1 MKAQKL
7 FAILLSI
14 ILIMNFTSCGKGDKT
29 DAATQGTT
37 ATTRAPEET
46 QGSTEPDT
54 AQEEETTD
62 TTSLETEPQVKP
74 DDTDTDTDSDTITPL
89 LYKVTDS
96 DGNVVWLFG
105 SIHVGKEYFYPLPG
119 YVMNAYNSADA
130 LAVEFDVTNTDYDMS
145 SLMSVMMEMAYT
157 DGTKLKDHIPED
169 VYEDSKAILKE
180 NGMYFSALDIYY
192 PILWSL
198 FIDSI
203 ITENIGYN
211 SELGIDYFF
220 LNTAHEEN
228 KKIYDVESMEFQ
240 LSMLAGFSDDL
251 QLMMLKSSI
260 DSYNSIDEYKESL
273 DELATG
279 WAKGDADALTEDDYE
294 FDSKKEQLLYEEYNT
309 EMVVKR
315 NINMADF
322 AENALKSGEEVFI
335 VVGAAHVVGDG
346 GMADL
351 LAERGYTV
359 EVVK

>member
-1 MKAQKL
+1 MKIKKL
-7 FAILLSI
+7 LAILLSF
-14 ILIMNFTSCGKGDKT
+14 ILIMNFTSCGKDDKT
-29 DAATQGTT
+29 DTT
-37 ATTRAPEET
+37 TKENKTTTESTEET
-46 QGSTEPDT
+46 KESTEPDT
-54 AQEEETTD
+54 TDEAETTEKATD
-62 TTSLETEPQVKP
+62 ETEPPKAPQKP
-74 DDTDTDTDSDTITPL
+74 DDTEPDGITPL
-89 LYKVTDS
+89 LYKVTDA
-96 DGNVVWLFG
+96 DGNIVWLFG
-105 SIHVGKEYFYPLPG
+105 SIHVGMDYFYPLPD
-119 YVMNAYNSADA
+119 YVMNAYNSSDA
-130 LAVEFDVTNTDYDMS
+130 LAVEFDITNTDYDMS

-169 VYEDSKAILKE
+169 IYEDSKAILKE
-180 NGMYFSALDIYY
+180 NGMYFPALDIYY
-192 PILWSL
+192 PILWSM

-203 ITENIGYN
+203 ITEDLGYN

-240 LSMLAGFSDDL
+240 LGMLAGFSDDL
-251 QLMMLKSSI
+251 QLMMLESSI
-260 DSYNSIDEYKESL
+260 DSYNNIAEYKESL

-279 WAKGDADALTEDDYE
+279 WAKGDASALTDEDYE

-322 AENALKSGEEVFI
+322 AEDALESGEEVFI

-359 EVVK
+359 EIVK